1 MLRVA
6 IAGAVTAAALVLL
19 APAAGA
25 QYSNVAAVSVT
36 NSSDSCVPGQ
46 SITATAVGFAFFT
59 TVTFRFNGQVIGTA
73 QTDGEGNATL
83 TVPYPDGVDPGTYQ
97 LTATGLSAV
106 DNVTVTVTADIE
118 CLAPTTTTT
127 TAGPGGAGTAA
138 GPLPRTGS
146 DSTGVLF
153 RVGIVLVA
161 AGGLLTLSARRRRGP
176 RAAGG

>member
-1 MLRVA
+1 MFRAV
-6 IAGAVTAAALVLL
+6 IAGLVTVATLVLF

-36 NSSDSCVPGQ
+36 NPTDTCSPGRD
-46 SITATAVGFAFFT
+46 ITATAVGFAFFN

-73 QTDGEGNATL
+73 QADGEGNATL

-106 DNVTVTVTADIE
+106 DNETVTVTADIE
-118 CLAPTTTTT
+118 CLPSTTPT
-127 TAGPGGAGTAA
+127 TAGPGGTGTAA

-161 AGGLLTLSARRRRGP
+161 AGGLLVLSTRRRRDL
-176 RAAGG
+176 RSAG

>member
-1 MLRVA
+1 MIRGP
-6 IAGAVTAAALVLL
+6 IAGLVAAAALVLL

-25 QYSNVAAVSVT
+25 QYSNVAAVSVAR
-36 NSSDSCVPGQ
+36 SSDSCVPGQ

-106 DNVTVTVTADIE
+106 DNETVTVTADIE

-127 TAGPGGAGTAA
+127 AGPGGTGTAA

-153 RVGIVLVA
+153 RVGVVLVA
-161 AGGLLTLSARRRRGP
+161 AGGLLTLSTRRRRGP
-176 RAAGG
+176 RAAGV

>member
-1 MLRVA
+1 MIRATMASVMVAVMLV
-6 IAGAVTAAALVLL
+6 VL

-25 QYSNVAAVSVT
+25 QYSNVAAVTVAR
-36 NSSDSCVPGQ
+36 SSDSCVPGR
-46 SITATAVGFAFFT
+46 SITARAVGFAFFT

-106 DNVTVTVTADIE
+106 DNETVTVTADVE
-118 CLAPTTTTT
+118 CLAPPGTTTTT
-127 TAGPGGAGTAA
+127 TPGGGAAA

-153 RVGIVLVA
+153 RVGVVLVA
-161 AGGLLTLSARRRRGP
+161 AGGLLILSVRRRRTP
-176 RAAGG
+176 RSAGG

>member
-1 MLRVA
+1 MLRVTF
-6 IAGAVTAAALVLL
+6 AGAVAAAALVLL

-25 QYSNVAAVSVT
+25 QYSNVANVT
-36 NSSDSCVPGQ
+36 VERPSDTCAPGHD
-46 SITATAVGFAFFT
+46 ITARAVGFAFFT

-118 CLAPTTTTT
+118 CLAPTTT
-127 TAGPGGAGTAA
+127 ASPAA

-146 DSTGVLF
+146 NSTGVLF
-153 RVGIVLVA
+153 RVGVVLVA
-161 AGGLLTLSARRRRGP
+161 AGGLLTLSARRRRAP
-176 RAAGG
+176 RAAGS

>member
-1 MLRVA
+1 MIRGT
-6 IAGAVTAAALVLL
+6 IAGLVTAVALVLL

-25 QYSNVAAVSVT
+25 QYSNVASVT
-36 NSSDSCVPGQ
+36 VANSSDSCTPGHT
-46 SITATAVGFAFFT
+46 ITATAAGFAFFS

-97 LTATGLSAV
+97 LTASGLSAV
-106 DNVTVTVTADIE
+106 DNQPVTVQADIE
-118 CLAPTTTTT
+118 CLAPTTPTTV
-127 TAGPGGAGTAA
+127 GPGGGAPA

-161 AGGLLTLSARRRRGP
+161 VGGLLTLSTRRR
-176 RAAGG
+176 AARSAGH